1 MKKKKSVKAEPQVES
16 PAPKVDAAR
25 DERSNVASFP
35 IVGVGASAGGLEAFT
50 QLLKALPLDTGMGFV
65 LVQHL
70 DPEHE
75 SALTQI
81 LSRAT
86 SLPVCDVTNNQAVRP
101 NCVYII
107 PPDTN
112 LSIAEGMLKL
122 QPRPKTRTPHRPID
136 SFFESLALDHRERAI
151 GVVLSGTASDGT
163 LGLEAIKAEGGITFA
178 QDDSAKYDSM
188 PRSAV
193 AAGCVDLVLSPKNI
207 AQELARIA
215 KHPYVAGQP
224 LALSIRAADDH
235 ADAIE
240 LEDHDSPLPARKKGA
255 EPKGGNGED
264 EGYIK
269 TLSLLR
275 NHSGVDFSLYK
286 SSTIQRRITRR
297 LVINKQNTLEDYAT
311 FLKGNAKELDALCT
325 DVLISVTSFFRNPEA
340 FEALQRDVLPELL
353 KQPGDDPIRV
363 WVPGCSTGQEAYS
376 IAIAFMESA
385 EKSPRGRNLQVFATD
400 LNEKLL
406 DKARF
411 GLYPKTLSDDIS
423 PERLRRFFVE
433 EQGGYRVSKSL
444 REMVVFARQNLFA
457 DPPFS
462 RMDLI
467 SCRNLLIY
475 LGPTLQKK
483 AIPTFHYAL
492 KPGGFLLLGAS
503 ESVGGFTELFEPV
516 DRKYKIYSKKAA
528 PTPAFHI
535 PTNRERGEP
544 VATARRVSVLPV
556 GQPQPTDGF
565 GTELSAQREA
575 DRITVNQ
582 FAPPGVLVNA
592 DLQVLQFRGSTGAF
606 LEPPVG
612 KASFNVL
619 KMAREG
625 LMLPLR
631 AAINDAK
638 KGNKTTRR
646 DNVRVKQN
654 GETRAVNLEIIP
666 LKNLPEPCFLI
677 LFEEASTANGGRQPN
692 GTRFLSGTALA
703 AGNSPDNV
711 DPESPV
717 ASAIPL
723 KASAPPRSPE
733 RQESSRITELE
744 TELVETRDYLQTLQ
758 EQHEASSEELQAA
771 SEEVQSANEELQ
783 SINEELET
791 SKEEL
796 ESANEELTTVN
807 DEMSHRNSELNILN
821 NDLVN
826 FQNSTRQVV
835 LLLGR
840 DLTIRRFSP
849 QAEKQF
855 DLLATDVG
863 RPISHI
869 RHNLVHADDVKT
881 PLDLEG
887 LCTEVITTVSEQ
899 EREVL
904 DKTGR
909 WHSLRVRPYTTLDHK
924 IDGAVLLLLEID
936 ELKQSEQA
944 VAAARDYAENIV
956 ETVRDPLLVLDKDLR
971 VESANRSF
979 YRAFRV
985 EPAETIGTFIY
996 DLGNHQWDIPRLREL
1011 LEEIL
1016 PQSKTVEDFEVE
1028 QDFKQLGRR
1037 IMLLNAR
1044 RVVDPRQR
1052 TERILLAIEDIT
1064 ERKQAEAALQLS
1076 LARFEALFHSSPV
1089 GMYLVDA
1096 EFRIR
1101 LVSPVA
1107 RPVFGDI
1114 KELIGRD
1121 FDEVIHILWHAEY
1134 AAEIVRLFRH
1144 TLETGE
1150 PFQTPERIEQRL
1162 DRGVTE
1168 YYEWQIHR
1176 LALPDGQ
1183 FGVVCY
1189 FTDISAR
1196 VLAEQ
1201 TLRENEQRLRFV
1213 MDSMPQKIF
1222 TAKPNG
1228 DLDYFNPQWTEFTGM
1243 SFEQMRDS
1251 GWTRFVHP
1259 DDVDEK
1265 MRLWKHAFATGEP
1278 FQSEH
1283 RFRREDGEYRWHFS
1297 RAIPMRDETG
1307 RILMWVGSNTD
1318 IHDIKQSESAL
1329 QDSEMRYRR
1338 LFEAS
1343 KDGILILDAASQKI
1357 THVNPFLTKLLD
1369 YPCEYFVGKKLWEIG
1384 FLRDKEASHSAMQQL
1399 EEQGSIRYE
1408 SLPLEDS
1415 HGLMHPVEM
1424 IANIYKEGEHRVV
1437 QCNIRDIS
1445 ERSLLEKLLRGQASE
1460 LSDLHR
1466 RKDEFLAMLSH
1477 ELRSPLAPI
1486 ANAVELLG
1494 LQRGSETQIQQQ
1506 ARSIIQRQ
1514 MGHLQHL
1521 VDDLLEV
1528 SRITT
1533 GRVQL
1538 RRVPVVV
1545 STIVEGAVE
1554 TVRPLIEQRRHEL
1567 TVSLPPEPIWLQA
1580 DAARLEQVLVNL
1592 LTNAAKYTA
1601 EGGHVWLTVE
1611 LNVAGTFHVPSPPA
1625 DGTRSVPAT
1634 EVIIRVR
1641 DTGVGISPELLPHV
1655 FDLFTQ
1661 AERSL
1666 DRSQGGLGIGLALVQ
1681 RLTELHGGTVEAHST
1696 LGQGSEF
1703 VVHLPLLSD
1712 EEHVSGKALA
1722 AGSSLTSRTSPLA
1735 PPLKVLVV
1743 DDNVDTVLSFSMLLK
1758 ASGHEVRTAHDGP
1771 TAVQVA
1777 LDYQPDVVL
1786 LDIGL
1791 PGLNGYQV
1799 AKRIRQE
1806 PNLKNVVL
1814 VALTGYGQEADRQ
1827 TALEAGFNHHLV
1839 KPARLEQLQKILATV
1854 SVSGMALATGVVSAI
1869 SNATSGANAITGG

>member
-1 MKKKKSVKAEPQVES
+1 MKKKSAPSKVPVASPGPTDEASV
-16 PAPKVDAAR
+16 AR
-25 DERSNVASFP
+25 DERSLVASFP

-86 SLPVCDVTNNQAVRP
+86 SLPVCDVTNNQRVEP
-101 NCVYII
+101 NHVYII

-112 LSIAEGMLKL
+112 LSIAEGVLQL
-122 QPRPKTRTPHRPID
+122 QPRPKSRTPHRPID
-136 SFFESLALDHRERAI
+136 AFFESLAQDHRERAI

-163 LGLEAIKAEGGITFA
+163 LGLEAIKVQGGITFA

-193 AAGCVDLVLSPKNI
+193 AAGCVDLVLSPTDI
-207 AQELARIA
+207 AHELARIA
-215 KHPYVAGQP
+215 KHLGSGEWRVASGEKEDSDGDSLTTPDLATHHSP
-224 LALSIRAADDH
+224 LAT
-235 ADAIE
+235 
-240 LEDHDSPLPARKKGA
+240 
-255 EPKGGNGED
+255 
-264 EGYIK
+264 
-269 TLSLLR
+269 TLTLLR

-286 SSTIQRRITRR
+286 SSTIERRIARR
-297 LVINKQNTLEDYAT
+297 LVISKQNTLEDYAT
-311 FLKGNAKELDALCT
+311 FLKGNSKELDALCT

-385 EKSPRGRNLQVFATD
+385 EKAPRGRNLQVFATD

-411 GLYPKTLSDDIS
+411 GLYPKSLSEEIS

-433 EQGGYRVSKSL
+433 EQGGYRVGKSL

-528 PTPAFHI
+528 PTPAFQSKSG
-535 PTNRERGEP
+535 EWRGASGVKKASGEWR
-544 VATARRVSVLPV
+544 VASGEAVAPFSPLTPHPSPLPM
-556 GQPQPTDGF
+556 
-565 GTELSAQREA
+565 SAEREA

-582 FAPPGVLVNA
+582 FAPPGVLISA

-631 AAINDAK
+631 AAIEEAK
-638 KGNKTTRR
+638 KENKTTRR

-677 LFEEASTANGGRQPN
+677 LFEEADKAGRAPLREQP
-692 GTRFLSGTALA
+692 A
-703 AGNSPDNV
+703 
-711 DPESPV
+711 
-717 ASAIPL
+717 
-723 KASAPPRSPE
+723 KPPISK
-733 RQESSRITELE
+733 QEEASRIVELE
-744 TELVETRDYLQTLQ
+744 TELSETREYLQAIQ
-758 EQHEASSEELQAA
+758 EQHEAANEELQAA

-796 ESANEELTTVN
+796 ESSNEELSTVN
-807 DEMSHRNSELNILN
+807 EEMTHRNSELNVLN
-821 NDLVN
+821 NDLIN
-826 FQNSTRQVV
+826 FQKSTRLVV

-855 DLLATDVG
+855 DLRHTDVG

-869 RHNLVHADDVKT
+869 RHNLVHADDAKT
-881 PLDLEG
+881 PLDLET
-887 LCTEVITTVSEQ
+887 LCTEVITTVTEQ

-904 DKTGR
+904 DKAGR

-936 ELKQSEQA
+936 ELKHSEQA

-956 ETVRDPLLVLDKDLR
+956 ETVRDPLLVLDSDLR
-971 VESANRSF
+971 IVSANRAF
-979 YRAFRV
+979 YRVFRV
-985 EPAETIGTFIY
+985 KPAETISTFIY
-996 DLGNHQWDIPRLREL
+996 DLGNRQWDIPRLREL

-1028 QDFKQLGRR
+1028 HNFEQLGQR

-1044 RVVDPRQR
+1044 TILNPLQK

-1064 ERKQAEAALQLS
+1064 DRKRTEAAMAHLGAVVMSSDDAILS
-1076 LARFEALFHSSPV
+1076 KDLNGIITSWNRGAERLFGYTEHEAV
-1089 GMYLVDA
+1089 GQSLMMLIPPDRLD
-1096 EFRIR
+1096 EERSILDRIR
-1101 LVSPVA
+1101 RGEVIEHYETVRQRKDGTLFDISLTVSP
-1107 RPVFGDI
+1107 I
-1114 KELIGRD
+1114 KNAQGQ
-1121 FDEVIHILWHAEY
+1121 
-1134 AAEIVRLFRH
+1134 IVGASKISR
-1144 TLETGE
+1144 
-1150 PFQTPERIEQRL
+1150 
-1162 DRGVTE
+1162 
-1168 YYEWQIHR
+1168 
-1176 LALPDGQ
+1176 
-1183 FGVVCY
+1183 
-1189 FTDISAR
+1189 DISEHKQ
-1196 VLAEQ
+1196 LE
-1201 TLRENEQRLRFV
+1201 
-1213 MDSMPQKIF
+1213 
-1222 TAKPNG
+1222 
-1228 DLDYFNPQWTEFTGM
+1228 
-1243 SFEQMRDS
+1243 
-1251 GWTRFVHP
+1251 
-1259 DDVDEK
+1259 EK
-1265 MRLWKHAFATGEP
+1265 LHA
-1278 FQSEH
+1278 SET
-1283 RFRREDGEYRWHFS
+1283 
-1297 RAIPMRDETG
+1297 M
-1307 RILMWVGSNTD
+1307 
-1318 IHDIKQSESAL
+1318 
-1329 QDSEMRYRR
+1329 YRR
-1338 LFEAS
+1338 LFETA
-1343 KDGILILDAASQKI
+1343 KDGVLILDANNGRILEA
-1357 THVNPFLTKLLD
+1357 NPFMTELSGYETA
-1369 YPCEYFVGKKLWEIG
+1369 EFIGKELWEIG
-1384 FLRDKEASHSAMQQL
+1384 LFRDQPANEAAFRELQQN
-1399 EEQGSIRYE
+1399 GYVRYDH
-1408 SLPLEDS
+1408 LPLKS
-1415 HGLMHPVEM
+1415 KNQQPVEVEFVS
-1424 IANIYKEGEHRVV
+1424 NVYQWDHRQVA

-1445 ERSLLEKLLRGQASE
+1445 DRSRLEKQTQKQASE

-1486 ANAVELLG
+1486 SNAVQLLG
-1494 LQRGSETQIQQQ
+1494 LQQGSESRIQQQ
-1506 ARSIIQRQ
+1506 ARNIIERQ
-1514 MGHLQHL
+1514 VRQLQHL

-1538 RRVPVVV
+1538 RRERV
-1545 STIVEGAVE
+1545 SVSSIVNGAVE
-1554 TVRPLIEQRRHEL
+1554 TVRPLIEQRRHEV
-1567 TVSLPPEPIWLQA
+1567 TISLPPEPIWLNV

-1592 LTNAAKYTA
+1592 LSNAAKYTE

-1611 LNVAGTFHVPSPPA
+1611 LNVAGTLRVPSPA
-1625 DGTRSVPAT
+1625 TDGTRSTTDGTRSVPTT
-1634 EVIIRVR
+1634 EVLIRVR
-1641 DTGVGISPELLPHV
+1641 DNGVGIDPALLPRI

-1666 DRSQGGLGIGLALVQ
+1666 DRSQGGLGIGLALVRQ
-1681 RLTELHGGTVEAHST
+1681 LTELHGGTVTAQST
-1696 LGQGSEF
+1696 LGSGSEF
-1703 VVHLPLLSD
+1703 VVRLPVESD
-1712 EEHVSGKALA
+1712 EWRVASGESGAT
-1722 AGSSLTSRTSPLA
+1722 SSLTTHHSPLA
-1735 PPLKVLVV
+1735 PLLKVLVV
-1743 DDNVDTVLSFSMLLK
+1743 DDNVDTVLSFSMLLE
-1758 ASGHEVRTAHDGP
+1758 AHGHEVRTAHDGLE
-1771 TAVQVA
+1771 AVQVA
-1777 LDYQPDVVL
+1777 LEYRPDIML

-1791 PGLNGYQV
+1791 PSLNGYQV

-1806 PNLKNVVL
+1806 PSLKHIVL
-1814 VALTGYGQEADRQ
+1814 VALTGYGQDSDRQ
-1827 TALEAGFNHHLV
+1827 TSLEAGFNHHLV
-1839 KPARLEQLQKILATV
+1839 KPAVLEQLLQILATV
-1854 SVSGMALATGVVSAI
+1854 SKNGVALPTGVATPI
-1869 SNATSGANAITGG
+1869 SDVKSGD

>member
-1 MKKKKSVKAEPQVES
+1 MKKKHSIPSEARVES
-16 PAPKVDAAR
+16 PAPTDAASGAR
-25 DERSNVASFP
+25 DERSTVVSFP

-81 LSRAT
+81 LSRPT
-86 SLPVCDVTNNQAVRP
+86 SLPVCDVTNNQAVQP
-101 NCVYII
+101 NHVYII

-112 LSIAEGMLKL
+112 LSIVEGVLKL

-136 SFFESLALDHRERAI
+136 SFFESLAQDQHERAI
-151 GVVLSGTASDGT
+151 GVVLTGTASDGT

-178 QDDSAKYDSM
+178 QDESAKYDSM

-193 AAGCVDLVLSPKNI
+193 AAGCVDLVLSPTKI
-207 AQELARIA
+207 AKELARIA
-215 KHPYVAGQP
+215 KHPSVGSGEWRVASDEQEETDEDALTSPGPHSP
-224 LALSIRAADDH
+224 LATNH
-235 ADAIE
+235 
-240 LEDHDSPLPARKKGA
+240 SPLPQ
-255 EPKGGNGED
+255 D
-264 EGYIK
+264 GYTK

-275 NHSGVDFSLYK
+275 NHTGVDFSLYK
-286 SSTIQRRITRR
+286 SSTIQRRVTRR
-297 LVINKQNTLEDYAT
+297 MVINKQNTLEDYAQ
-311 FLKGNAKELDALCT
+311 FLEGNAKELDGLCS

-340 FEALQRDVLPELL
+340 FEILQREVLPELL
-353 KQPGDDPIRV
+353 RQPGDNPIRV

-376 IAIAFMESA
+376 IAIAFMESS

-406 DKARF
+406 EKARF
-411 GLYPKTLSDDIS
+411 GLYPKSLSDDIS

-433 EQGGYRVSKSL
+433 EQGGYRVNKSV

-475 LGPTLQKK
+475 LGPSLQKK

-503 ESVGGFTELFEPV
+503 ESVGGFTELFEPI
-516 DRKYKIYSKKAA
+516 DKKYKIYSKKAA

-535 PTNRERGEP
+535 PTGRERGER
-544 VATARRVSVLPV
+544 AAIGRRASALPV
-556 GQPQPTDGF
+556 GQSQPLDGS
-565 GTELSAQREA
+565 GGELIAQREA

-582 FAPPGVLVNA
+582 FAPPGVLIN
-592 DLQVLQFRGSTGAF
+592 DDMQVLQFRGSTGAF
-606 LEPPVG
+606 LEPPMG

-631 AAINDAK
+631 AAIEEAK
-638 KGNKTTRR
+638 KETKTTRR
-646 DNVRVKQN
+646 DNVRLKHN
-654 GETRAVNLEIIP
+654 GEDRAVNLEVIP

-677 LFEEASTANGGRQPN
+677 LFEEADQRAATVRERKGTPLPDGR
-692 GTRFLSGTALA
+692 GSE
-703 AGNSPDNV
+703 D
-711 DPESPV
+711 
-717 ASAIPL
+717 SAH
-723 KASAPPRSPE
+723 
-733 RQESSRITELE
+733 RIVELE
-744 TELVETRDYLQTLQ
+744 SDLSETREYLQVIQ
-758 EQHEASSEELQAA
+758 EQHEATNEELQAA

-796 ESANEELTTVN
+796 ESSNEELTTLN
-807 DEMSHRNSELNILN
+807 DEMTNRNAELNVLN
-821 NDLVN
+821 TDLVN
-826 FQNSTRQVV
+826 FQNSTRLVV

-840 DLTIRRFSP
+840 DLTIRRISP

-855 DLLATDVG
+855 DLRTTDVG

-869 RHNLVHADDVKT
+869 RHNLIHSDDAKT
-881 PLDLEG
+881 PLDLEA
-887 LCTEVITTVSEQ
+887 LCVEVMTSVREQ
-899 EREVL
+899 EHEVR
-904 DKTGR
+904 DKAGL
-909 WHSLRVRPYTTLDHK
+909 WHSLRLRPYTTLDDK
-924 IDGAVLLLLEID
+924 VDGAVLLLLEID
-936 ELKQSEQA
+936 ELKQSEHT
-944 VAAARDYAENIV
+944 VTVARDYAENMV
-956 ETVRDPLLVLDKDLR
+956 DTVREPLLVLDSNLR
-971 VESANRSF
+971 IESANRAF

-996 DLGNHQWDIPRLREL
+996 NLGNHQWDIPRLREL
-1011 LEEIL
+1011 LEEVL
-1016 PQSKTVEDFEVE
+1016 MQSTSIEEFQVEHDFE
-1028 QDFKQLGRR
+1028 QLGHRV
-1037 IMLLNAR
+1037 MLLNAR
-1044 RVVDPRQR
+1044 RILDPQR
-1052 TERILLAIEDIT
+1052 KTERILLAIEDIT
-1064 ERKQAEAALQLS
+1064 ARQRAEEERN
-1076 LARFEALFHSSPV
+1076 RFFA
-1089 GMYLVDA
+1089 
-1096 EFRIR
+1096 
-1101 LVSPVA
+1101 VS
-1107 RPVFGDI
+1107 RDLLCTCGFDGYF
-1114 KELIGRD
+1114 KELNPAWEKTLGYTK
-1121 FDEVIHILWHAEY
+1121 AELL
-1134 AAEIVRLFRH
+1134 A
-1144 TLETGE
+1144 T
-1150 PFQTPERIEQRL
+1150 PFIEF
-1162 DRGVTE
+1162 
-1168 YYEWQIHR
+1168 I
-1176 LALPDGQ
+1176 
-1183 FGVVCY
+1183 
-1189 FTDISAR
+1189 
-1196 VLAEQ
+1196 
-1201 TLRENEQRLRFV
+1201 
-1213 MDSMPQKIF
+1213 
-1222 TAKPNG
+1222 
-1228 DLDYFNPQWTEFTGM
+1228 
-1243 SFEQMRDS
+1243 
-1251 GWTRFVHP
+1251 HP
-1259 DDVDEK
+1259 DDRTATLAEAEK
-1265 MRLWKHAFATGEP
+1265 LESGHTLLNFENRYRC
-1278 FQSEH
+1278 Q
-1283 RFRREDGEYRWHFS
+1283 DGSYRWFLWSGTAVIKDRLMYGAGRDITELKQTEHALLEAGALQ
-1297 RAIPMRDETG
+1297 RAIFNSPNFSSIATDAKGDIQLFNVGAERLLGYTAAEVINKLTPADLHDPEEVIERAKMLSLEFGTPIEPGFDALVFKAKR
-1307 RILMWVGSNTD
+1307 RIEDVYELTKV
-1318 IHDIKQSESAL
+1318 
-1329 QDSEMRYRR
+1329 R
-1338 LFEAS
+1338 
-1343 KDGILILDAASQKI
+1343 KDGSRFPAIVSVTALRDPQDAIIGYLLIGTDN
-1357 THVNPFLTKLLD
+1357 TVR
-1369 YPCEYFVGKKLWEIG
+1369 KKLET
-1384 FLRDKEASHSAMQQL
+1384 
-1399 EEQGSIRYE
+1399 
-1408 SLPLEDS
+1408 
-1415 HGLMHPVEM
+1415 
-1424 IANIYKEGEHRVV
+1424 
-1437 QCNIRDIS
+1437 
-1445 ERSLLEKLLRGQASE
+1445 ERSRIEKQMQDQAAV

-1494 LQRGSETQIQQQ
+1494 LQRGSETLIQQQ
-1506 ARSIIQRQ
+1506 ARGIIQRQ

-1538 RRVPVVV
+1538 RRVPVTV

-1554 TVRPLIEQRRHEL
+1554 TARPLLEQRRHEL

-1580 DAARLEQVLVNL
+1580 DTARMEQVLVNL
-1592 LTNAAKYTA
+1592 LTNAAKYTE
-1601 EGGHVWLTVE
+1601 EGGHVWLTVSVE
-1611 LNVAGTFHVPSPPA
+1611 GQGAKGEEEESNEKVATAEGQVMSDESDKTGHIAALHTIHCLTPPL
-1625 DGTRSVPAT
+1625 AT
-1634 EVIIRVR
+1634 PQVIIRVR

-1666 DRSQGGLGIGLALVQ
+1666 DRSQGGLGIGLALVH

-1703 VVHLPLLSD
+1703 VVRLPIAPSD
-1712 EEHVSGKALA
+1712 TPHP
-1722 AGSSLTSRTSPLA
+1722 TSPNSETGQ
-1735 PPLKVLVV
+1735 PTTRPLRVLVV

-1758 ASGHEVRTAHDGP
+1758 AAGHEVRTAHDGP

-1806 PNLKNVVL
+1806 PNLKTVVL

-1854 SVSGMALATGVVSAI
+1854 AVP
-1869 SNATSGANAITGG
+1869 ANGGR